1 MDSTNYRCFA
11 PCPRGLESVL
21 RQELHDLGSTV
32 VDETE
37 GGVSFLGCLEVVYRV
52 NLESRIASRILL
64 ELKQVA
70 YRSEQD
76 VYAAAFALPWT
87 EWFVPSRSIKV
98 KVSARRCPLPSLDF
112 LTLRIKDAV
121 CDKFLRIAKSRPSVD
136 TRCPD
141 IRIDAF
147 LDPAQ
152 VTFYLDT
159 SGEPLFKRGFRRAHV
174 EAPLRENLAAG
185 LLRLAGWNGTQPFL
199 DPLCGSGTIAIEAA
213 LLARRMAP
221 GWGRSFAF
229 EKFVSFDAHL
239 WQTVRAESH
248 ARQLSYSPVSIVA
261 SDYDSR
267 SVQIAGDHMR
277 EAGVASDIAL
287 SQQEI
292 ADVIPSSDP
301 GVVVT
306 NPPYGVRLE
315 SQARLDEFYPR
326 LGQWMKQRCVGWDVY
341 LLTGDLRLPKLIGL
355 APVRR
360 IPLYNGAIECRLYA
374 FPIVR
379 GPMRKHPSAPPMAS
393 RDVPV
398 Q

>member
-1 MDSTNYRCFA
+1 
-11 PCPRGLESVL
+11 
-21 RQELHDLGSTV
+21 
-32 VDETE
+32 
-37 GGVSFLGCLEVVYRV
+37 
-52 NLESRIASRILL
+52 
-64 ELKQVA
+64 
-70 YRSEQD
+70 
-76 VYAAAFALPWT
+76 
-87 EWFVPSRSIKV
+87 
-98 KVSARRCPLPSLDF
+98 
-112 LTLRIKDAV
+112 
-121 CDKFLRIAKSRPSVD
+121 VD
-136 TRCPD
+136 TRRPD

-152 VTFYLDT
+152 VTLYLDT
-159 SGEPLFKRGFRRAHV
+159 SGEPLFKRGFRRARV

-185 LLRLAGWNGTQPFL
+185 LLRLAGWNGAQPFL

-239 WQTVRAESH
+239 LQTVRTGSH
-248 ARQLSYSPVSIVA
+248 SKQLSRSPVSIAA
-261 SDYDSR
+261 SDCDSK
-267 SVQIAGDHMR
+267 SIEIAGEQMH

-292 ADVIPSSDP
+292 GDVIPSSDP
-301 GVVVT
+301 GVVVM
-306 NPPYGVRLE
+306 NPPYGVRLG
-315 SQARLDEFYPR
+315 SQPELDEFYPR

-341 LLTGDLRLPKLIGL
+341 VLTGDLRLPKLIGL

-360 IPLYNGAIECRLYA
+360 IPLYNGALECRLYA

-379 GPMRKHPSAPPMAS
+379 GSMRKHPWPPTTAS
-393 RDVPV
+393 RNLPG